1 MREAYASRCTPQPHN
16 PGSHHGVTPGSVLAT
31 LQGLQR
37 RLLFGGGAILTL
49 LLLAAGCAALWLRLE
64 TVHLNE
70 REALQRGQ
78 QTVDRYIGERRR
90 AYVASLNTN
99 AMLWATQQT
108 ALVAGGLPVA
118 ARFSAQ
124 DGQAGVVAPGALSV
138 PWLAL
143 SPREGRLPP
152 QAEAAYLGM
161 VQTYSAYMAATV
173 AAQDS
178 PTS

>member
-1 MREAYASRCTPQPHN
+1 PL
-16 PGSHHGVTPGSVLAT
+16 GSVLAT

-99 AMLWATQQT
+99 AMLWA
-108 ALVAGGLPVA
+108 
-118 ARFSAQ
+118 
-124 DGQAGVVAPGALSV
+124 
-138 PWLAL
+138 
-143 SPREGRLPP
+143 
-152 QAEAAYLGM
+152 
-161 VQTYSAYMAATV
+161 
-173 AAQDS
+173 
-178 PTS
+178 

>member
-1 MREAYASRCTPQPHN
+1 MVSSP
-16 PGSHHGVTPGSVLAT
+16 SGSVLAT
-31 LQGLQR
+31 LQRLQR
-37 RLLFGGGAILTL
+37 RVLFGGGAILTL

-70 REALQRGQ
+70 REALRRGQ

-99 AMLWATQQT
+99 ATLWATQQH
-108 ALVAGGLPVA
+108 ALVAGGMPVRERFA
-118 ARFSAQ
+118 AQQGA
-124 DGQAGVVAPGALSV
+124 AGVMAPGALSV

-143 SPREGRLPP
+143 SPRDDRLPP

-161 VQTYSAYMAATV
+161 VQTYRHTW
-173 AAQDS
+173 
-178 PTS
+178 PPPWPRRIRPPP